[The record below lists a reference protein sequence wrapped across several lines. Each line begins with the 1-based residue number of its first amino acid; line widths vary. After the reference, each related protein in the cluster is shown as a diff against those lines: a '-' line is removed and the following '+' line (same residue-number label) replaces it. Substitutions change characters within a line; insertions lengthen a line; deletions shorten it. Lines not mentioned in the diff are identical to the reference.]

1 MGVVVEKGEHTET
14 CNQILR
20 MLFDDQPIEKVKL
33 AQLIKTMTGAEEEE
47 QPEAAAAASEQA

>member
-33 AQLIKTMTGAEEEE
+33 AQLIKTMTGAEK

>member
-33 AQLIKTMTGAEEEE
+33 AQLIKTMTGAEEE